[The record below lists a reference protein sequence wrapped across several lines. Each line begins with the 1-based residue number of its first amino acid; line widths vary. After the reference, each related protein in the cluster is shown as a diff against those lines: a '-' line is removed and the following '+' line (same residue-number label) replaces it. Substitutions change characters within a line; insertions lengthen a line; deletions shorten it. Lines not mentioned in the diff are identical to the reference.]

1 MFHVSLYISVL
12 QVRVRADIAES
23 RIVTPSMAA
32 PALLALR
39 DADEEGEEA
48 SQSGRPPWPAKGLL
62 AARWEQRAMVR
73 EQMRQNKKLL
83 LWPSPVTTGV
93 ASQNS
98 LKLNRYI
105 IYDVLEEWG
114 KVCEEPVAPP
124 IGWLR
129 QEARF
134 WTWLFGNSGDMY
146 YIYNACIDIPERSR
160 ERSMWDP
167 CYQGLI

>member
-1 MFHVSLYISVL
+1 
-12 QVRVRADIAES
+12 
-23 RIVTPSMAA
+23 MAA
-32 PALLALR
+32 AANPVLAICDR
-39 DADEEGEEA
+39 DEDEEQA

-62 AARWEQRAMVR
+62 ADRWEKRPLVR
-73 EQMRQNKKLL
+73 EQMRLNKKLL

-93 ASQNS
+93 ASQAS

-129 QEARF
+129 QEAGF
-134 WTWLFGNSGDMY
+134 W
-146 YIYNACIDIPERSR
+146 
-160 ERSMWDP
+160 
-167 CYQGLI
+167 